1 MNGPLGT
8 IKKIVSSVLD
18 SRLDTNVLM
27 LETVC
32 QTNAP
37 VIWDSLEQPVKTPVI
52 DLNSN
57 FPANFFLMM
66 LSVSAYFL
74 AIPAKD
80 LVLVGRDIT
89 TGPIEQQS
97 ETYDTESNQ
106 V

>member
-1 MNGPLGT
+1 MPYKTDCTLTMAMTSIMHCALGT

-57 FPANFFLMM
+57 FPANCSIDAFRFRL
-66 LSVSAYFL
+66 LFSYACQRS
-74 AIPAKD
+74 
-80 LVLVGRDIT
+80 
-89 TGPIEQQS
+89 GPNWS
-97 ETYDTESNQ
+97 
-106 V
+106 

>member
-1 MNGPLGT
+1 MPYKTDCTLTMVMTSTMHCALGT

-57 FPANFFLMM
+57 FPAIFF
-66 LSVSAYFL
+66 
-74 AIPAKD
+74 
-80 LVLVGRDIT
+80 
-89 TGPIEQQS
+89 
-97 ETYDTESNQ
+97 
-106 V
+106 